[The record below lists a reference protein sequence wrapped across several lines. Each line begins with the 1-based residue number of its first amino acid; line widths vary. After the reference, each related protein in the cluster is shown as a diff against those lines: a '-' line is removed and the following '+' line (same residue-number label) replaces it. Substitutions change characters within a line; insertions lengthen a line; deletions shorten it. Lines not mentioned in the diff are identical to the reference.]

1 MKIINGVDTEILAQD
16 MFMYIVV
23 LVTNSLERND
33 IILMCMITGA
43 LKLLLNIKL

>member
-16 MFMYIVV
+16 MFIYIVA

-33 IILMCMITGA
+33 IILMCMITVA